1 MISSRNCGR
10 PRFEKIRL
18 LQKAITS
25 PISLWE
31 SASGEPMSSS
41 DASTYLSAVKWGD
54 EGHYL
59 KEFTSKFKL
68 PQVAKI
74 IKGQY
79 QSLGVPTLPSPN
91 LNQIV
96 FLASAG
102 AKLKVIAQCV
112 KFKDFGRRMVT
123 VGSKL
128 AVPENYD
135 GWFEILSEDGRAVRC
150 IESVAELARRNPKS
164 CLVRDSI
171 KVHLPRPDDTDS
183 VWDKTRTIS
192 PGEVLTVGEIV
203 SGNSRG
209 NRSSGKYLGCVTS
222 FGDTVYLPLELR
234 GRFSTIAGEDNISG
248 VHTVKTLMSKRFPL
262 MVRLVHGKP
271 PVGVKQGSQFVNEMR
286 LYALIEEECLVA
298 MPLSKDV
305 GVVSLPPNAAL
316 KVLAPKNAEGL
327 VKMPEHSA
335 LANKCHSLMVE
346 ASGCIQI
353 CDVNCVRE
361 IKNLPSSSQN
371 IYTQRK
377 SMDTYRT
384 VPLIRRSTSDPR
396 GTNIPNRV
404 HLERGLST
412 PNDNSLP
419 PNDRTEEFS
428 DSDDLRYDEIDQIY
442 DYVRGFAPLPVNIKN
457 EFSVSEEHKSQ
468 LLPQINVENVNGKSN
483 ERKPPEP
490 PPIETIPARKS
501 STGTVKHNQTPH
513 KITVSIVNRTPSF
526 KTKEIFIPHRSQK
539 NRKAADDHIY
549 EKIDKRKNGL
559 KLAKVFD
566 TPGRTPLRSNSAS
579 KICFQNGTVNANCDN
594 NNNNKVSYK
603 RQTQYQLHVN
613 HSQNHL
619 NGKSRFLKNN
629 KNYAHKDLSGIN
641 RNNNKTQ
648 KTSWVNS
655 GVKTIA
661 TSPLFHIRYKS
672 LTDLLMDSKK
682 SSPDSSNTS
691 SGKKV
696 DDGSAGSSS
705 TMSSK
710 EDIDGQDDQSDVVE
724 DSQKNVKNGRR
735 LSRPKSL
742 SNLIGD
748 VTPKRRLDNHN
759 YYNLV
764 QNDLIKPPELNCPK
778 FYSMPDSTRYTKNHY
793 SSTHHSKKLGTL
805 YL

>member
-1 MISSRNCGR
+1 MSSNRRCGL
-10 PRFEKIRL
+10 PPLEKVRSIRRV
-18 LQKAITS
+18 ITS
-25 PISLWE
+25 PISLSE
-31 SASGEPMSSS
+31 TISGGRMSSS
-41 DASTYLSAVKWGD
+41 ETGTYLSAVKWGD
-54 EGHYL
+54 EGYYL
-59 KEFTSKFKL
+59 KEFTNKFKL

-79 QSLGVPTLPSPN
+79 QNLGVPSLPSPN

-102 AKLKVIAQCV
+102 IKLKVIAQCV
-112 KFKDFGRRMVT
+112 KFKDAGRRMIP
-123 VGSKL
+123 VGAKL

-171 KVHLPRPDDTDS
+171 KVHLPRPDDVDS

-192 PGEVLTVGEIV
+192 PGEVLTVGEIL
-203 SGNSRG
+203 SGVSRG
-209 NRSSGKYLGCVTS
+209 NRASGKYLGCVTS

-248 VHTVKTLMSKRFPL
+248 VHTVKTLMSKRFPI

-271 PVGVKQGSQFVNEMR
+271 PVGVKTGSQFVNEMR
-286 LYALIEEECLVA
+286 LYSLIEEECLVA
-298 MPLSKDV
+298 MPLSKDL
-305 GVVSLPPNAAL
+305 GVVPIPPNAAL
-316 KVLAPKNAEGL
+316 KVLAPKNFEAL
-327 VKMPEHSA
+327 TKMSEHAA

-346 ASGCIQI
+346 VSGCMQV
-353 CDVNCVRE
+353 CDVASVRE
-361 IKNLPSSSQN
+361 IKNLPPSPQYV
-371 IYTQRK
+371 YTRRQAPN
-377 SMDTYRT
+377 TYRT
-384 VPLIRRSTSDPR
+384 VPLVKRSASDPQ
-396 GTNIPNRV
+396 GTNMSGRA
-404 HLERGLST
+404 HLERGMST
-412 PNDNSLP
+412 PNDSSLP
-419 PNDRTEEFS
+419 VSDNVDEFS

-457 EFSVSEEHKSQ
+457 EFSVNEEHKTQ
-468 LLPQINVENVNGKSN
+468 LLPQIDGVSSKSN

-490 PPIETIPARKS
+490 PPIETIPVRKS
-501 STGTVKHNQTPH
+501 NGGMVKNSQAPH

-526 KTKEIFIPHRSQK
+526 KTKEIYIPHRSQK
-539 NRKAADDHIY
+539 SRKCAEDHIY

-559 KLAKVFD
+559 KLVKVFE

-579 KICFQNGTVNANCDN
+579 KIVQNGSTNANCDN
-594 NNNNKVSYK
+594 NNNDSKIPYK
-603 RQTQYQLHVN
+603 RQ
-613 HSQNHL
+613 SQFQQNQV

-629 KNYAHKDLSGIN
+629 KTHAHKDISGIN
-641 RNNNKTQ
+641 RNNKSQ
-648 KTSWVNS
+648 KTSWMNS
-655 GVKTIA
+655 SVKTIA

-672 LTDLLMDSKK
+672 LTDLLMDTKK
-682 SSPDSSNTS
+682 SSPESSNSS
-691 SGKKV
+691 SGKKMN
-696 DDGSAGSSS
+696 GSIGSTSS
-705 TMSSK
+705 LSSK
-710 EDIDGQDDQSDVVE
+710 DDIDGPDDHSDIVA
-724 DSQKNVKNGRR
+724 DNQRNSKNCRR

-748 VTPKRRLDNHN
+748 VSPKRRLDNHN

-778 FYSMPDSTRYTKNHY
+778 FYSMPDSSRYTKNHFGN
-793 SSTHHSKKLGTL
+793 SHHSKKLGTL